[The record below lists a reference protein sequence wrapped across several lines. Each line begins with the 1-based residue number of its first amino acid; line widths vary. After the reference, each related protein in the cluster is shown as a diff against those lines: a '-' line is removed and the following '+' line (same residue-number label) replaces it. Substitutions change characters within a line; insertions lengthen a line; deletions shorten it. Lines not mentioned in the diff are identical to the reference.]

1 MMIYPEICVR
11 VISICFI
18 IRAIEEST
26 KVSFK
31 TYRLTSIIAT
41 RGEGGPGRE
50 ASIETGFRR
59 KPINRARE
67 ISMPAGNEAAP

>member
-1 MMIYPEICVR
+1 MSHYPRDRREHKG
-11 VISICFI
+11 VIQNLS
-18 IRAIEEST
+18 SN
-26 KVSFK
+26 KY
-31 TYRLTSIIAT
+31 YRNEW
-41 RGEGGPGRE
+41 RGGVGGGGPGRG